1 MTSAIIA
8 GCPILAKLGWGS
20 CHAGKSSVRA
30 VTARFLLPLLVLVCG
45 LLPGVSAAQ
54 AAAPQADVVVLQLDD
69 TIQPISE
76 DYLARAI
83 DRAAELHATALLV
96 ELNTPGGLL
105 TAMRHMVGRIGT
117 SPVPVIVYVAPEGA
131 RAGSAGF
138 FLLEAADVAAMAP
151 GTNAG
156 AAHPVVEMGKIDD
169 TMKQKLENDAAAFLR
184 SYTSQRGR
192 NPQAAEDAVR
202 NSKSYSA
209 GEAKQ
214 LGLIDLIAPDRT
226 ALLNAV
232 DGREITRMDG
242 RKATLHTRNARITTV
257 EPTLR
262 DRVLDR
268 LMNPDLAVL
277 MLVLGALLIYVEF
290 NAPGTIVPGALGTLL
305 VLLSLFALNLL
316 PVHYTAVMLLLCA
329 AALLVL
335 EVKFASHGILAAA
348 GIVCLVLGMLTLVQG
363 PVPEMR
369 VHLTTAL
376 GAGIAFGL
384 ITVFLVRIA
393 WRARHNKV
401 MTGAQAMI
409 GELATV
415 TEPLHPDGQVM
426 VHGELWQAHC
436 PGNAARG
443 DRVRVRA
450 IDGLTLTVERIP

>member
-1 MTSAIIA
+1 MSPVQIRSRSF
-8 GCPILAKLGWGS
+8 GS
-20 CHAGKSSVRA
+20 LLFNPVCCL
-30 VTARFLLPLLVLVCG
+30 FLLLACAC
-45 LLPGVSAAQ
+45 LPG
-54 AAAPQADVVVLQLDD
+54 AAASQQSAGTATQPSQPEVVVLQLDD
-69 TIQPISE
+69 TIQPVSE
-76 DYLARAI
+76 GYVARAI
-83 DRAAELHATALLV
+83 DRAAALHATALLI

-105 TAMRHMVGRIGT
+105 TSMRHMVGRIGS

-156 AAHPVVEMGKIDD
+156 AAHPVAELGKIDD
-169 TMKQKLENDAAAFLR
+169 AMKQKLENDAAAFLR
-184 SYTSQRGR
+184 SYTAQRGR

-202 NSKSYSA
+202 NSKSYSD

-226 ALLNAV
+226 ALLNSV
-232 DGREITRMDG
+232 DGREVTRMDG
-242 RKATLHTRNARITTV
+242 QKAILHTRGAHIITV
-257 EPTLR
+257 EPSLR

-268 LMNPDLAVL
+268 LVNPDLAVL

-305 VLLSLFALNLL
+305 VLLALFALNLL
-316 PVHYTAVMLLLCA
+316 PIHYTAVMLLLAA

-335 EVKFASHGILAAA
+335 EVKFTSHGILAAT
-348 GIVCLVLGMLTLVQG
+348 GIVCLVLGMLTLVEG

-401 MTGAQAMI
+401 MTGPEAMI

-436 PGNAARG
+436 EGNAARG
-443 DRVRVRA
+443 DRVRVRS
-450 IDGLTLTVERIP
+450 IQGLTLTVERIA